1 MSLRP
6 ISLRP
11 LRLRTVAPV
20 VALLLVP
27 AAARADVITDW
38 NAKAEAIGIEKKLGP
53 PPNARGM
60 AMMHLAMFEAV
71 NAVTHRYESYGL
83 KLPADAGVSPEAAAA
98 AAAHGVLVKLFPD
111 QQAGLDSTL
120 KASLDQVPDG
130 DAKAKGI
137 ELGRQAA
144 AGVVALRADDGIS
157 ATETYRPVTTA
168 GAYIPTPIPISST
181 IGKLT
186 PWAMSMGDQ
195 FRPAPPPALTSPTW
209 TADVNEIRE
218 VGALASTRRTA
229 DQTEAARF
237 WSATGPHC
245 WQPITRQLA
254 AAKKLDLSDSA
265 RLFALVALATSDSF
279 IAVFD
284 AKFHYNLWRPVTAIR
299 NADIAGNAATP
310 REASWLPL
318 IETPMHPEYP
328 CAHCISSGAAAGVMQ
343 RVLGNDLPEMS
354 MTSPA
359 LPAVTRRF
367 ATLKAYSD
375 EVSNARVWGGI
386 HYRFSTVVGQDMGD
400 KIAEL
405 TVNTK
410 LLPAKAPVASG
421 R

>member
-1 MSLRP
+1 MS
-6 ISLRP
+6 
-11 LRLRTVAPV
+11 LRLRTVAPAL
-20 VALLLVP
+20 ALLLVP
-27 AAARADVITDW
+27 AAAQADVIADW
-38 NAKAEAIGIEKKLGP
+38 NAKAEAIGIEKALGP

-71 NAVTHRYESYGL
+71 NAVALRYQSYGL
-83 KLPADAGVSPEAAAA
+83 KLSADPSVSPEAAAA
-98 AAAHGVLVKLFPD
+98 VAAHDVLAKLFPD

-120 KASLDQVPDG
+120 KASLGQVPDG
-130 DAKAKGI
+130 DAKTKGI

-144 AGVVALRADDGIS
+144 AGVLALRANDGM
-157 ATETYRPVTTA
+157 TTPETYRPVTTA
-168 GAYIPTPIPISST
+168 GAYIPTPIPVSST
-181 IGKLT
+181 IGKLA
-186 PWAMSMGDQ
+186 PWAMSKGDQ
-195 FRPAPPPALTSPTW
+195 FRPTPPPALNSSTW

-218 VGALASTRRTA
+218 LGGKASIRRTG

-299 NADIAGNAATP
+299 NADITGNAATP

-328 CAHCISSGAAAGVMQ
+328 CAHCISSGAAARTMQ
-343 RVLGNDLPEMS
+343 LVLGNDLPEIS

-359 LPAVTRRF
+359 LPGVTRRF

-386 HYRFSTVVGQDMGD
+386 HYRFSTIVGQDMGD
-400 KIAEL
+400 RIAEL
-405 TVNTK
+405 TVRTK
-410 LLPAKAPVASG
+410 LLPAKSPIASG

>member
-1 MSLRP
+1 MSYGLFK
-6 ISLRP
+6 
-11 LRLRTVAPV
+11 VAPV

-27 AAARADVITDW
+27 AAAQADVISDW
-38 NAKAEAIGIEKKLGP
+38 NAKAEAIGIEKKLAP

-71 NAVTHRYESYGL
+71 NAVSHRYESYGL
-83 KLPADAGVSPEAAAA
+83 KLSADAGVSPEAAAA
-98 AAAHGVLVKLFPD
+98 AAAHGVLAKLFPD

-120 KASLDQVPDG
+120 KASLDQVADG
-130 DAKAKGI
+130 DAKTRGVA
-137 ELGRQAA
+137 LGRQAA
-144 AGVVALRADDGIS
+144 AGVVALRANDGIA

-181 IGKLT
+181 IGKLA
-186 PWAMSMGDQ
+186 PWVMSTGDQ
-195 FRPAPPPALTSPTW
+195 FRPPPPPALESPTW
-209 TADVNEIRE
+209 TADLNEIRE
-218 VGALASTRRTA
+218 IGNMNSSRRTG

-265 RLFALVALATSDSF
+265 RLFALVAMATSDSF

-299 NADIAGNAATP
+299 NADITGNPATP

-328 CAHCISSGAAAGVMQ
+328 CAHCISSGAAASVMQ

-400 KIAEL
+400 KIADL
-405 TVNTK
+405 TVKTK